1 MKTGCNVDLEFGP
14 EIGQEIQS
22 PVETGIA
29 WSKFLNSTFS
39 PILLNNPTNQNSSSK
54 GAEKGESKFLSWPF
68 LTIPVAFL
76 LAKYD
81 IMAFETDK
89 YHLIQR

>member
-14 EIGQEIQS
+14 EIGQTGNSVACGDGNSSKREISQFYLFPHFTQPKTQS
-22 PVETGIA
+22 
-29 WSKFLNSTFS
+29 KLTFS
-39 PILLNNPTNQNSSSK
+39 GRK
-54 GAEKGESKFLSWPF
+54 KRESNFLSWPF
-68 LTIPVAFL
+68 LNIPVAF
-76 LAKYD
+76 YD